1 MLRDLVHCHTNE
13 HPQTGR
19 SLTLRVCFDS
29 ELSREWS
36 HVFVEGK
43 YYRAVILDV
52 VEVLKLK
59 KFEVFYGLRKNYS
72 GTNFKLLTK
81 IELEVRNT

>member
-1 MLRDLVHCHTNE
+1 M
-13 HPQTGR
+13 
-19 SLTLRVCFDS
+19 
-29 ELSREWS
+29 
-36 HVFVEGK
+36 FVEGK
-43 YYRAVILDV
+43 YCRAVILDV